1 MQCKSANLEES
12 VNTKNDYKTAS
23 KNEQIKRKQTSS
35 VCFVKV
41 IKFKENKFK
50 IFQKDFQ
57 EIIIIIK
64 KISWKSHQP
73 Q

>member
-12 VNTKNDYKTAS
+12 VNTKNDYKTTS

-50 IFQKDFQ
+50 IFQKDF
-57 EIIIIIK
+57 
-64 KISWKSHQP
+64 
-73 Q
+73 